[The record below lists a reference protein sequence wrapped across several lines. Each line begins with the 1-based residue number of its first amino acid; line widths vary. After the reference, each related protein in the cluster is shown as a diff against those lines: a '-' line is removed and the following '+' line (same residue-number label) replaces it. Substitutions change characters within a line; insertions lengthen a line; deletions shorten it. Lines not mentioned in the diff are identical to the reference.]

1 MKFYKSSVGR
11 YFMVF
16 AIVPLFIV
24 GTILT
29 LISTRTVY
37 RVKVDDTEE
46 MLKGAA
52 RELVY
57 SYELMASGQTGFKNV
72 DGIIYAG
79 DYMVTGDYSIVD
91 RIKEFT
97 GVDISLFYEDVRIV
111 TTLLDEDGNRYINTK
126 STDIWNN
133 YIRQG
138 KDYFDESVEIAG
150 REYFGYYMP
159 VKSND
164 GEIVGMCFAGLP
176 SDDISSTIHR
186 MNVTSIVVCIVLCII
201 FLIICV
207 IVANY
212 LLKIQN
218 GIMSYMKEVNDGNLN
233 QKMPGWITKRKDEYG
248 SMSRYF
254 VEVNESL
261 QNMIQRDGLTG
272 LYNRRAA
279 MKFLTEF
286 VAAANAVDGETFTFA
301 IGDIDFFKKV
311 NDTYGHNCGDEVL
324 KMVSSIIGNIS
335 EEEGFAARWG
345 GEEFIVVYK
354 GGIEQAL
361 RKLEAVAE
369 QIRNTSI
376 VYEKQTVSVTMTF
389 GVLEYIA
396 PRKLDWVISNADI
409 LLYRGKESGR
419 NQIVS

>member
-1 MKFYKSSVGR
+1 
-11 YFMVF
+11 MVF

-24 GTILT
+24 GAILT
-29 LISTRTVY
+29 LISTKTVY
-37 RVKVDDTEE
+37 RVKVDATKE
-46 MLKGAA
+46 MLEGAA

-57 SYELMASGQTGFKNV
+57 SYELMASGQTGFTNV

-97 GVDISLFYEDVRIV
+97 GADMSLFFEDVRIV
-111 TTLLDEDGNRYINTK
+111 TTLFDENGNRYVNTT

-138 KDYFDESVEIAG
+138 KNYFDESVEIAG

-159 VKSND
+159 VKSNH
-164 GEIVGMCFAGLP
+164 GEIIGMCFAGLP
-176 SDDISSTIHR
+176 SDDIRSTIHKL
-186 MNVTSIVVCIVLCII
+186 NVASIVVCIVLCII

-218 GIMSYMKEVNDGNLN
+218 GIMYYMKEVNDGKLN
-233 QKMPGWITKRKDEYG
+233 QKMPDWITKRKDEYG
-248 SMSRYF
+248 FMSRYF
-254 VEVNESL
+254 VEVNHSL
-261 QNMIQRDGLTG
+261 QNLIQRDGLTG

-286 VAAANAVDGETFTFA
+286 VAAANAVDGKTFTFA

-311 NDTYGHNCGDEVL
+311 NDTYGHSCGDEVL

-345 GEEFIVVYK
+345 GEEFIIVYK

-376 VYEKQTVSVTMTF
+376 VYEKQTVGVTMTF
-389 GVLEYIA
+389 GVMEYIA
-396 PRKLDWVISNADI
+396 PRKLDWVISNADN

-419 NQIVS
+419 NKIVS